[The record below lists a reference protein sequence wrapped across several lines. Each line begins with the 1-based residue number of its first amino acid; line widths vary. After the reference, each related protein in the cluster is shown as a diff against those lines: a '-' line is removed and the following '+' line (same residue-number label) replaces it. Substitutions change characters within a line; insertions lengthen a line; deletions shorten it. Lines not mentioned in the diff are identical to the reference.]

1 MRKLLSYLFV
11 LLVPIG
17 CTRTEASSS
26 TISVCISFLPPES
39 LLTRA
44 TDPDEDRISDYNL
57 FIFNDYGL
65 LEEKVYASSRQLE
78 TENGVVTHHTRLMQN
93 VPYTILAAA
102 NLGYEL
108 PCRTLAEAKAYRYHM
123 AYPDEYRQG
132 IPMAT
137 VLDNVRVGEDGQFSL
152 PLKRLMARVDL
163 RIDRTALD
171 PDVRFTVRSVRV
183 GGCPSSAQLFLVR
196 SKAESREHVFGEGF
210 TKTWR
215 EADALNR
222 EVSVGLSDVCSF
234 YLLENCQGDLLENVT
249 TPQGKVFDNSRYQEV
264 CSYIELK
271 ADYHSPQW
279 NSRAD
284 SFLIYRFYLGENL
297 NNFDVQRNV
306 CYQVTVRP
314 EGDGLREDS
323 WRVDK
328 SGLEPADKAFILHPA
343 AYNEC
348 RSGEDFHLWCEVRP
362 AGTPM
367 TIDPLAHDT
376 DPRVQ
381 EVFDYTIDADGYG
394 LTLHTKKGGSAVVY
408 FKAGP
413 PVNRDTLAMVVV
425 DP

>member
-1 MRKLLSYLFV
+1 MKTYLLYLFFILFV
-11 LLVPIG
+11 LVG
-17 CTRTEASSS
+17 CTRAELS
-26 TISVCISFLPPES
+26 TISVSFSLLPES
-39 LLTRA
+39 NSPTRA
-44 TDPDEDRISDYNL
+44 NDPDEDRIADYNL
-57 FIFNDYGL
+57 FIFNAYGL
-65 LEEKVYASSRQLE
+65 LEEKVYVSSRQLE

-123 AYPDEYRQG
+123 AYPDEFTPG
-132 IPMAT
+132 IPMAV
-137 VLDNVRVGEDGQFSL
+137 VLDNVRVGEDGHFPL

-163 RIDRTALD
+163 RIDRTGLD
-171 PDVRFTVRSVRV
+171 PDVHFTVRSVQI
-183 GGCPSSAQLFLVR
+183 GGCPASVQLFNVQ
-196 SKAESREHVFGEGF
+196 SKAESREHIFREGF
-210 TKTWR
+210 VKSWR
-215 EADALNR
+215 EVDALNR
-222 EVSVGLSDVCSF
+222 EESLGMSGTCHF

-249 TPQGKVFDNSRYQEV
+249 TDQGKVFQNSLYQEV
-264 CSYIELK
+264 CSYIEIK
-271 ADYHSPQW
+271 ADYRSPLW
-279 NSRAD
+279 NSRSD

-297 NNFDVQRNV
+297 M
-306 CYQVTVRP
+306 
-314 EGDGLREDS
+314 REDS

-381 EVFDYTIDADGYG
+381 EVFDYTVDDDGYG
-394 LTLHTKKGGSAVVY
+394 LTLHTKKGGTAVVY

-413 PVNRDTLAMVVV
+413 PVNRDTLALVVV

>member
-1 MRKLLSYLFV
+1 MKKHLLYLFAVWFV
-11 LLVPIG
+11 LVECTREETPIVFVSFSLVP
-17 CTRTEASSS
+17 SQ
-26 TISVCISFLPPES
+26 S
-39 LLTRA
+39 LQTRA
-44 TDPDEDRISDYNL
+44 NDPDEDRIADYNL
-57 FIFNDYGL
+57 FIFNAYGL
-65 LEEKVYASSRQLE
+65 LEEKVYVSSRQLE
-78 TENGVVTHHTRLMQN
+78 MENGVVTHHTRLMQN

-123 AYPDEYRQG
+123 AYPDEFTPG
-132 IPMAT
+132 VPMAT
-137 VLDNVRVGEDGQFSL
+137 VLDNVRVGEDSHFPL

-171 PDVRFTVRSVRV
+171 PDVSFTVRSVQV
-183 GGCPSSAQLFLVR
+183 GGSPSSVQLFNVR
-196 SKAESREHVFGEGF
+196 SKAESREHVFREGF
-210 TKTWR
+210 LKSWR
-215 EADALNR
+215 EVDALNKDESLGISGTCR
-222 EVSVGLSDVCSF
+222 F

-249 TPQGKVFDNSRYQEV
+249 TDQGKVFTNSLYREV
-264 CSYIELK
+264 CSYIEIK
-271 ADYHSPQW
+271 ADYHSPLW
-279 NSRAD
+279 NSRSD

-297 NNFDVQRNV
+297 NNFDVQRNT

-314 EGDGLREDS
+314 QGDGLREES

-348 RSGEDFHLWCEVRP
+348 ASGEDFHLWCEVRP

-367 TIDPLAHDT
+367 TIDPLAYDS
-376 DPRVQ
+376 DPRIR
-381 EVFDYTIDADGYG
+381 EVYDYTVDDDGYG
-394 LTLHTKKGGSAVVY
+394 LMLHTKKGGSAVVY

>member
-1 MRKLLSYLFV
+1 MKPYLLYLFF
-11 LLVPIG
+11 LLFVWVG
-17 CTRTEASSS
+17 CTRADLS
-26 TISVCISFLPPES
+26 TICVSFSLLPES
-39 LLTRA
+39 NSPTRA
-44 TDPDEDRISDYNL
+44 NDPDEDRIADYNL
-57 FIFNDYGL
+57 FIFNAYGL
-65 LEEKVYASSRQLE
+65 LEEKVYVSSRQLE
-78 TENGVVTHHTRLMQN
+78 TEDGVVTHHTRLMQN

-123 AYPDEYRQG
+123 AYPDEFTPG
-132 IPMAT
+132 IPMAV
-137 VLDNVRVGEDGQFSL
+137 VLDNVRVGEDGHFSL

-163 RIDRTALD
+163 RIDRTGLD
-171 PDVRFTVRSVRV
+171 PDVQFTVRSIQI
-183 GGCPSSAQLFLVR
+183 GGCPSSVQLFNVQ
-196 SKAESREHVFGEGF
+196 SKAESREHIFREGF
-210 TKTWR
+210 VKSWR
-215 EADALNR
+215 EVDALNR
-222 EVSVGLSDVCSF
+222 EVSLGMSGTCPF
-234 YLLENCQGDLLENVT
+234 YLLENCQGDLLESVT
-249 TPQGKVFDNSRYQEV
+249 TDQGKVFQNSLYQEV
-264 CSYIELK
+264 CSYIEIK
-271 ADYHSPQW
+271 ADYRSPLW
-279 NSRAD
+279 NSRSD

-297 NNFDVQRNV
+297 NNFDVVRNA

-328 SGLEPADKAFILHPA
+328 SGLEPAEKAFILHPA

-367 TIDPLAHDT
+367 TIDPLAHAT

-381 EVFDYTIDADGYG
+381 EVYDYTVDDDGYG
-394 LTLHTKKGGSAVVY
+394 LTLHTRKGGSAVVY

-413 PVNRDTLAMVVV
+413 PVNRDTLALVVV

>member
-1 MRKLLSYLFV
+1 MRKYLLYLFS
-11 LLVPIG
+11 LFLVPVG
-17 CTRTEASSS
+17 CTHQEDLPV
-26 TISVCISFLPPES
+26 SVCISLIPPEG

-44 TDPDEDRISDYNL
+44 IDPDEDLITDYNL
-57 FIFNDYGL
+57 FIFNAFGL
-65 LEEKVYASSRQLE
+65 MEEKVYASSRQLE

-108 PCRTLAEAKAYRYHM
+108 PCRTLAEAKAYRYYM
-123 AYPDEYRQG
+123 AYPDEFTPG
-132 IPMAT
+132 MPMAT
-137 VLDNVRVGEDGQFSL
+137 VLDNVCVGADGQFTL
-152 PLKRLMARVDL
+152 PLRRLMARIDL
-163 RIDRTALD
+163 RIDRSALD
-171 PDVRFTVRSVRV
+171 QDVQFTVRSVMV
-183 GGCPSSAQLFLVR
+183 GGCPSSVQLFSV
-196 SKAESREHVFGEGF
+196 SKAESGEQIFRGGYA
-210 TKTWR
+210 KSWQQL
-215 EADALNR
+215 DALNK
-222 EVSVGLSDVCSF
+222 EVSVGLSGTCSF

-249 TPQGKVFDNSRYQEV
+249 TEQGKVFNNNRYQEV
-264 CSYIELK
+264 CSYIEIK
-271 ADYHSPQW
+271 ADYHSPLW
-279 NSRAD
+279 NTRSD
-284 SFLIYRFYLGENL
+284 SYLIYRFYLGENL
-297 NNFDVQRNV
+297 NNFDVWRNT

-328 SGLEPADKAFILHPA
+328 TGLEPADKAFILHPA

-348 RSGEDFHLWCEVRP
+348 LSGEDFHLWCEVRP

-367 TIDPLAHDT
+367 TIDPLAYDT
-376 DPRVQ
+376 DPRVR
-381 EVFDYTIDADGYG
+381 EVFDYTVDADGYG

>member
-1 MRKLLSYLFV
+1 MKTYLLYLFFILFV
-11 LLVPIG
+11 LVG
-17 CTRTEASSS
+17 CTRAELS
-26 TISVCISFLPPES
+26 TISVSFSLLPES
-39 LLTRA
+39 NSPTRA
-44 TDPDEDRISDYNL
+44 NDPDEDRIADYNL
-57 FIFNDYGL
+57 FIFNAYGL
-65 LEEKVYASSRQLE
+65 LEEKVYVSSRQLE

-123 AYPDEYRQG
+123 AYPDEFTPG
-132 IPMAT
+132 IPMAV
-137 VLDNVRVGEDGQFSL
+137 VLDNVRVGEDGHFPL

-163 RIDRTALD
+163 RIDRTGLD
-171 PDVRFTVRSVRV
+171 PDVHFTVRSVQI
-183 GGCPSSAQLFLVR
+183 GGCPASVQLFNVQ
-196 SKAESREHVFGEGF
+196 SKAESREHIFREGYV
-210 TKTWR
+210 KSWR
-215 EADALNR
+215 EVDALNR
-222 EVSVGLSDVCSF
+222 EESLGMSGTCHF

-249 TPQGKVFDNSRYQEV
+249 TDQGKVFQNSLYQEV
-264 CSYIELK
+264 CSYIEIK
-271 ADYHSPQW
+271 ADYRSPLW
-279 NSRAD
+279 NSRSD

-297 NNFDVQRNV
+297 NNFDVERNV
-306 CYQVTVRP
+306 CYQISVRP

-381 EVFDYTIDADGYG
+381 EVFDYTVDDDGYG
-394 LTLHTKKGGSAVVY
+394 LTLHTKKGGTAVVY

-413 PVNRDTLAMVVV
+413 PVNRDTLALVVV

>member
-1 MRKLLSYLFV
+1 MKKEFLYLLSVLFV
-11 LLVPIG
+11 LVG
-17 CTRTEASSS
+17 CTRSEPA
-26 TISVCISFLPPES
+26 TISVSFSLFPQGYPP
-39 LLTRA
+39 TRA
-44 TDPDEDRISDYNL
+44 NDPDEDRIADYNL
-57 FIFNDYGL
+57 FIFNAYGL
-65 LEEKVYASSRQLE
+65 LEEKVYVSSRQLE
-78 TENGVVTHHTRLMQN
+78 KEDGVVTHHTRLMQN

-123 AYPDEYRQG
+123 AYPDEFTPG
-132 IPMAT
+132 VPMAV
-137 VLDNVRVGEDGQFSL
+137 VLDNVRVGEDSRFPL

-163 RIDRTALD
+163 QIDRTALD
-171 PDVRFTVRSVRV
+171 PDVHFTVRSVQV
-183 GGCPSSAQLFLVR
+183 GGSPSSIRLFNVH
-196 SKAESREHVFGEGF
+196 SKAESREHIFRDGF
-210 TKTWR
+210 AKSWR
-215 EADALNR
+215 EVDALNR
-222 EVSVGLSDVCSF
+222 DENLGISGICRF
-234 YLLENCQGDLLENVT
+234 YLLENCQGDLLENIT
-249 TPQGKVFDNSRYQEV
+249 TDQGKVFQNSLYQEV
-264 CSYIELK
+264 CSYIEIK
-271 ADYHSPQW
+271 ADYYSPHW
-279 NSRAD
+279 NSRSD

-348 RSGEDFHLWCEVRP
+348 TSGEDFHLWCEVRP

-376 DPRVQ
+376 DPNIR
-381 EVFDYTIDADGYG
+381 EVFDYTLDDDGSG
-394 LTLHTKKGGSAVVY
+394 LPLHTKKGGSAVVY

>member
-1 MRKLLSYLFV
+1 MKPYLLYLFFILFV
-11 LLVPIG
+11 LVG
-17 CTRTEASSS
+17 CTRAELS
-26 TISVCISFLPPES
+26 TISVSFSLLPES
-39 LLTRA
+39 NSPTRA
-44 TDPDEDRISDYNL
+44 NDPDEDRIADYNL
-57 FIFNDYGL
+57 FIFNAYGL
-65 LEEKVYASSRQLE
+65 LEEKVYVSSRQLE
-78 TENGVVTHHTRLMQN
+78 TEDGVVTHHTRLMQN

-108 PCRTLAEAKAYRYHM
+108 PCRTLTEAKACRYHM
-123 AYPDEYRQG
+123 AYPDEFTPG
-132 IPMAT
+132 VPMAV
-137 VLDNVRVGEDGQFSL
+137 VLDNVRVGADGRFPL

-163 RIDRTALD
+163 RIDRTGLD
-171 PDVRFTVRSVRV
+171 PDVQFTVRSVQI
-183 GGCPSSAQLFLVR
+183 GGCPSSVQLFNVQ
-196 SKAESREHVFGEGF
+196 SKAESREHIFREGF
-210 TKTWR
+210 VKSWR
-215 EADALNR
+215 EVDALNK
-222 EVSVGLSDVCSF
+222 EVSLGISGTCLF
-234 YLLENCQGDLLENVT
+234 YLLENCQGDLLESVT
-249 TPQGKVFDNSRYQEV
+249 TDQGKVFQNSLYQEV
-264 CSYIELK
+264 CSYIEIK
-271 ADYHSPQW
+271 ADYRSPRW
-279 NSRAD
+279 NSRSD

-297 NNFDVQRNV
+297 NNFDVVRNA

-381 EVFDYTIDADGYG
+381 EVYDYTVDDDGYG
-394 LTLHTKKGGSAVVY
+394 LTLHTRKGGSAVVY

-413 PVNRDTLAMVVV
+413 PVNRDTLALVVV

>member
-1 MRKLLSYLFV
+1 MFV
-11 LLVPIG
+11 LFVPIG
-17 CTRTEASSS
+17 CTRTESLSS
-26 TISVCISFLPPES
+26 TISVCISLLSPES
-39 LLTRA
+39 LQTRA

-65 LEEKVYASSRQLE
+65 LEEKVYVSSRQLE

-123 AYPDEYRQG
+123 AYPDEYTPG

-137 VLDNVRVGEDGQFSL
+137 VLDNVRVGEDGQFTL

-171 PDVRFTVRSVRV
+171 PEVQFTVRSVRV

-210 TKTWR
+210 AKSWR
-215 EADALNR
+215 EVDALNR

-249 TPQGKVFDNSRYQEV
+249 TEQGKVFDNSRYQEV

-271 ADYHSPQW
+271 ADYHSPLW

-306 CYQVTVRP
+306 CYRVTVRP

-323 WRVDK
+323 WRVNK
-328 SGLEPADKAFILHPA
+328 SGLEPADKVFILHPA